1 MGDNIGIDWSLQKPN
16 AFIDGFKN
24 VQSMQDDTL
33 ARQARD
39 AVLANPGDANALAKY
54 AMFDPQG
61 AQAVQGQLDVQRAA
75 RARAA
80 SADAFRSYQPINSFA
95 PAAPAPVAPVAPA
108 QSQSPAMATPTPQ
121 QPGAAPVGATVA
133 PAATPAPVVT
143 GAAPAPAQQP
153 GPLQDPMHPVAVAVG
168 QAAAQGRVTPQEA
181 LARVAQEDP
190 AQAQQLVTAF
200 ASMDTQARAR
210 ASDSAESLGS
220 AAQTL
225 LSVPQLQRAAILA
238 QMAPQLAQH
247 GIGPQQL
254 QQAMQSGLTDD
265 FLHGVVGQALGT
277 QGLVTHADKLV
288 DQQQTEE
295 QIALRKQEIAQTGK
309 YQDWQM
315 RKGEA
320 VPYGTPVVNPV
331 TGQVIY
337 NGDPQSSGSSGG
349 ARYTGGWTPRASN
362 GGDNPDNV
370 VDSKIAGVA
379 KFLGV
384 DPHADLSSIPP
395 AKIALALT
403 LSEGGAGSL
412 ADRNNNPANL
422 RNPDG
427 FYKTFPTKAAGLQ
440 AAAELVQRKLANGQN
455 TVSSLIEGLPVHG
468 GSADSASPFEGQAKA
483 IADGT
488 AAPLTGRAAATGV
501 GAQIMRRVYEL
512 NPDFNAQ
519 NYNPSTST
527 LKSFTSGPDSKT
539 VQALNNVTNHIAAL
553 RALAQAQGNGNVPA
567 FNAAANWWAKQT
579 GQPAPTNFDAA
590 KQIIAGEI
598 VKAIAGA
605 GGGKGDRQTAAQ
617 TLYGAQS
624 PAQINGAL
632 DTIQGLVGSQVH
644 TLQQKYE
651 QGTGR
656 HDFPRFLSDVVRK
669 GFNIGASDYGKAD
682 GGPVAGGFKVTRVN

>member
-80 SADAFRSYQPINSFA
+80 SADAFRGYQPINSFA
-95 PAAPAPVAPVAPA
+95 PAVPAPVAPVAPA
-108 QSQSPAMATPTPQ
+108 QSQSATMATPTPQ
-121 QPGAAPVGATVA
+121 QPNAAPVGATAA
-133 PAATPAPVVT
+133 PAAPAPVVH

-181 LARVAQEDP
+181 LARVAQDDP
-190 AQAQQLVTAF
+190 AQAQQLVTTF

-210 ASDSAESLGS
+210 AADSAESLGS

-225 LSVPQLQRAAILA
+225 LSVPQSQRAAMLA

-247 GIGPQQL
+247 GIGPQQIH
-254 QQAMQSGLTDD
+254 QAVQSGLTDD

-288 DQQQTEE
+288 EQQQTQE

-337 NGDPQSSGSSGG
+337 NGDPQS
-349 ARYTGGWTPRASN
+349 APTRYTGGWTPRAAN
-362 GGDNPDNV
+362 GGDNPDPV
-370 VDSKIAGVA
+370 VDNKIAGAA

-384 DPHADLSSIPP
+384 DPNADLSKLSPMR
-395 AKIALALT
+395 IAQAMT
-403 LSEGGAGSL
+403 LSEGGSGSL

-427 FYKTFPTKAAGLQ
+427 TYKTFPTKQAGLQ
-440 AAAELVQRKLANGQN
+440 AAADLVQRKLANGQT
-455 TVSSLIEGLPVHG
+455 TVKTLIEGLPVG
-468 GSADSASPFEGQAKA
+468 GSGGGGAFEGQAQA
-483 IADGT
+483 IARGD

-501 GAQIMRRVYEL
+501 GSQVMRRVYEL
-512 NPDFNAQ
+512 NPEYDAK
-519 NYNPSTST
+519 NYNPAVAS
-527 LKSFTSGPDSKT
+527 LKSFTSGKDSQT

-605 GGGKGDRQTAAQ
+605 GGGEGDRQTASQ
-617 TLYGAQS
+617 TLSGAQS

-669 GFNIGASDYGKAD
+669 GFNIGGSDYGKAD